1 MTTSFLAYPEEAIQ
15 KKKKD
20 VHIAQQTIFVKALV
34 VLNKK
39 LLIKRDRI
47 YEHSCCG
54 AVHKSHQC
62 SKSLKIS
69 AH

>member
-39 LLIKRDRI
+39 LKQDRI